1 MDIKIGLEIHVQ
13 LNSKQKLFCK
23 CSSEYKDKEPNSNI
37 CPICTGQP
45 GAKPMPP
52 NFEAIKN
59 LVKIGLTLG
68 CKPNKNKIY
77 FLRKHY
83 FYPDLPKNYQITSEP
98 FMIDGNFFGVRI
110 REIHLEEDPGR
121 YDLRNGYVDFN
132 RSGIPLAE
140 IVTEPDLKSPEEAKE
155 WTEKLFFYLK
165 YSKAIKEDPGSIRV
179 DANIS
184 IGNNERVEIK
194 NINSISGMYNA
205 LKYEILRQTRLIVVG
220 KKVLRETRH
229 FDEEKKITIPL
240 REKETVADY
249 RYIPDPDLNY
259 LLITEKL
266 IEEVKKEV
274 LIPQKIERELRE
286 RFGLKDEYIN
296 KLMLSPDF
304 LVYSIKILELSK
316 SDKNKISEILT
327 NNIWKFYKDGLF
339 NILSYP
345 PSFVSKIIDDLCTII
360 ERIERKN
367 INYLLET
374 SLLKGSLPSEIAKNE
389 NLILESCVDE
399 NVMKIVKEVLI
410 KEKKAI
416 KDYLSG
422 NKKAIGYLIGK
433 VLEKSNKKV
442 NPKELST
449 IIEKEIEKFKHYC
462 E

>member
-1 MDIKIGLEIHVQ
+1 MNIKIGLEVHVQ
-13 LNSKQKLFCK
+13 LNTKQKLFCR
-23 CSSEYKDKEPNSNI
+23 CSSEYRDKEPNSNI

-52 NFEAIKN
+52 NFGAIKN
-59 LVKIGLTLG
+59 LVKIGLILG

-155 WTEKLFFYLK
+155 WVEKLFFYLK
-165 YSKAIKEDPGSIRV
+165 YSKSIKEDPGSIRI

-184 IGNNERVEIK
+184 IDNNEKVEIK

-205 LKYEILRQTRLIVVG
+205 LKYELLRQTRLITVG

-229 FDEEKKITIPL
+229 FDEEKKITVPL
-240 REKETVADY
+240 REKETAADY

-259 LLITEKL
+259 VILDENLIREIEKE
-266 IEEVKKEV
+266 I
-274 LIPQKIERELRE
+274 LIPQKIEKELRE
-286 RFGLKDEYIN
+286 KFGLKDEYIN

-304 LVYSIKILELSK
+304 LVYSIKILEISK
-316 SDKNKISEILT
+316 NDKNKVAEILT
-327 NNIWKFYKDGLF
+327 NNIWKLYKEGSI
-339 NILSYP
+339 NIFLHP
-345 PSFVSKIIDDLCTII
+345 PSFIAEMLDDLCSTI
-360 ERIERKN
+360 EKIERKN
-367 INYLLET
+367 INYLLMS
-374 SLLKGSLPSEIAKNE
+374 SLSKNSLPSKIARDE
-389 NLILESCVDE
+389 NLILEDYVEED
-399 NVMKIVKEVLI
+399 VIKIVKEVLI
-410 KEKKAI
+410 NEKKAV

-433 VLEKSNKKV
+433 VLERINRKV
-442 NPKELST
+442 NPRELSK
-449 IIEKEIEKFKHYC
+449 IIEEEIEKIKNHY